1 MKPIG
6 NKLLIKLS
14 IPETNTKSG
23 IYVGEQKQQDETLRG
38 VVESVGNGV
47 KQVVAGDMV
56 VVSRFVASD
65 IYPADGD
72 YVLADESDILAILV
86 P

>member
-6 NKLLIKLS
+6 NKLLIKLN
-14 IPETNTKSG
+14 IPETTNKSG
-23 IYVGEQKQQDETLRG
+23 IYVGQDKQQDETLRG
-38 VVESVGNGV
+38 TVESVGNAV
-47 KQVVAGDMV
+47 KQVVEGDIV